1 MWLLFASA
9 NRDECRFTDPDVVD
23 IDRPNLREHL
33 AFGNGEHF
41 CPGAGLARAE
51 ARIAT
56 NVVLDRLDDM
66 SLSPSNDY
74 RYGDSF
80 VLRGLERL
88 LVRARPV

>member
-1 MWLLFASA
+1 VDPLRA
-9 NRDECRFTDPDVVD
+9 NAKD
-23 IDRPNLREHL
+23 HL

-56 NVVLDRLDDM
+56 EMLLAAVRNIRLASD
-66 SLSPSNDY
+66 NEF

-80 VLRGLERL
+80 VLRGLTSLRI
-88 LVRARPV
+88 VGDPT